1 MPQPPSA
8 PPEVF
13 DADTITINSEPP
25 PYTER
30 DRTLSLS
37 SNEII
42 EERKRRKRQKNA
54 RLKMRCF
61 KCLAIFLACVISS
74 ISIAGILHS
83 AVLNI
88 SLEHTNENLKEL
100 EINFRNQEDEL
111 HKILK
116 GFQEMSQKLN
126 IVEQD
131 LESIKGVQK
140 DIQFIHE
147 VREQMK
153 SLGADTLA
161 SIKSGTLGNSKSKT
175 LIFFFYIW

>member
-1 MPQPPSA
+1 MIPILIAFFFGLLSVVLDQQMLFDKTEAKCVQQTASSSVQITDDYQHALRNFLSQITNLFLASLASFSMPQPPSA

-37 SNEII
+37 SNEKI

-74 ISIAGILHS
+74 ISIA
-83 AVLNI
+83 
-88 SLEHTNENLKEL
+88 
-100 EINFRNQEDEL
+100 
-111 HKILK
+111 
-116 GFQEMSQKLN
+116 
-126 IVEQD
+126 
-131 LESIKGVQK
+131 
-140 DIQFIHE
+140 
-147 VREQMK
+147 
-153 SLGADTLA
+153 
-161 SIKSGTLGNSKSKT
+161 
-175 LIFFFYIW
+175 

>member
-1 MPQPPSA
+1 M
-8 PPEVF
+8 
-13 DADTITINSEPP
+13 
-25 PYTER
+25 
-30 DRTLSLS
+30 
-37 SNEII
+37 
-42 EERKRRKRQKNA
+42 
-54 RLKMRCF
+54 
-61 KCLAIFLACVISS
+61 
-74 ISIAGILHS
+74 
-83 AVLNI
+83 LNI

-100 EINFRNQEDEL
+100 EINFRNQEDEF

-175 LIFFFYIW
+175 LIFFFYIWVHLHL